1 MGVDLLQSPV
11 NDGYYDENDLLHLSW
26 EWPKET
32 WFRPGWI
39 MFVNASQYLAEGLL
53 VVSHDW
59 RFVRKAPRIY
69 TKTISFYTA
78 D

>member
-32 WFRPGWI
+32 WFRPGWVI
-39 MFVNASQYLAEGLL
+39 FVSASQYLAEGLL

-59 RFVRKAPRIY
+59 RFVRKAPR
-69 TKTISFYTA
+69 T
-78 D
+78 

>member
-1 MGVDLLQSPV
+1 MGLDLLQSPV

-39 MFVNASQYLAEGLL
+39 IFVSASQYLAERIARLARL
-53 VVSHDW
+53 VICSESAAHLN
-59 RFVRKAPRIY
+59 K
-69 TKTISFYTA
+69 TTISFYTA